1 MKQQFELSERL
12 EREKKNLED
21 LDELEIGKLRE
32 EFEQRRSTQIAE
44 HKKMVNFSLIL
55 IEELIYEWL
64 LLKSTR
70 ILLLLTNI
78 LVIYWFNGTL
88 QRQIHVQCNTIESN
102 TILTVQYSTVQYSTV
117 QYSTVQ
123 YSTVQYSAVQYS
135 TVQCSTVQYSTVQY
149 STGLEIAGCQWP
161 KAGHI
166 LEMTGKNK
174 FELPSKRK
182 NGR

>member
-44 HKKMVNFSLIL
+44 HKKLVNFSLIL
-55 IEELIYEWL
+55 IEELLYEWL

-78 LVIYWFNGTL
+78 LVIYWLNGTL

-117 QYSTVQ
+117 QYST
-123 YSTVQYSAVQYS
+123 
-135 TVQCSTVQYSTVQY
+135 
-149 STGLEIAGCQWP
+149 GCQWP

-174 FELPSKRK
+174 FELPSKKKMAGEFYRYISF
-182 NGR
+182 NLLTTTHIILDHLVD